1 MKAWLSQLSTT
12 TGVLGNWALGQSSL
26 KRQHLAI
33 VPRGRRLGNA
43 RVEVAGLVAAD
54 RLSSLGWLG
63 SGAAVVTMAAVPL
76 TAHIT
81 RHREGAKLWI
91 DESDR
96 A

>member
-1 MKAWLSQLSTT
+1 
-12 TGVLGNWALGQSSL
+12 
-26 KRQHLAI
+26 
-33 VPRGRRLGNA
+33 
-43 RVEVAGLVAAD
+43 VAAD

-96 A
+96 AWFP

>member
-1 MKAWLSQLSTT
+1 MGFGFPTITSIFANRKSLRLATEPLR
-12 TGVLGNWALGQSSL
+12 QSSL

-91 DESDR
+91 E
-96 A
+96 